1 MLTIRKT
8 RPAQL
13 KRRAAELELAQMN
26 GGIFG
31 GGPLD
36 WSTII
41 RFAVVIAG
49 ALAVRQLV
57 LRLGSRMIDN
67 RGGKNRSGGGKP
79 PRQDAR
85 RPPR

>member
-1 MLTIRKT
+1 MHAPPK
-8 RPAQL
+8 Q
-13 KRRAAELELAQMN
+13 RAAELELAQMN
-26 GGIFG
+26 RGVFG

-41 RFAVVIAG
+41 RLVVVISG

-57 LRLGSRMIDN
+57 LRFGSKVIDS
-67 RGGKNRSGGGKP
+67 RRDKNRSGGGKP
-79 PRQDAR
+79 PREGAR

>member
-1 MLTIRKT
+1 
-8 RPAQL
+8 
-13 KRRAAELELAQMN
+13 MN
-26 GGIFG
+26 GGVFG

-41 RFAVVIAG
+41 RLAVVIAG

-57 LRLGSRMIDN
+57 LRFGSKIIDS
-67 RGGKNRSGGGKP
+67 RRGKNRSAGGKP
-79 PRQDAR
+79 PREDTR